1 MRLLLVF
8 SSLLVALVFTADI
21 LENHHGDIDGN
32 NDLEMALFDAARI
45 GHLETVQKFLKD
57 NSSEL
62 SDQQLNLAIK
72 EATTDPIRQEFVSCL
87 IQRAGGP
94 TGKVLRSAAS
104 NDHLETIQYLLREKL
119 ADFDYGLLNLAIMEA
134 KSDQIRQEIVSGFIK
149 RAGGLDEAL
158 FKAAYYGLFETVP
171 YLLDSK
177 SGELIDNEK
186 LDSAIS
192 VSLND
197 QVSHEIAS
205 CLIKRAGGPNEALTE
220 AAKSCHLDTVQYLLK
235 DNSSELSDQQLNLA
249 IKEATT
255 DLIKQEIARY
265 LIERAGGLNKA
276 LIEAAINDHFE
287 TVQYILNSRS
297 DQFTDRQLDSA
308 ISSSKNDLVRNEIA
322 RYLFQRTDGYV
333 DKALSKAAR
342 NDNLA
347 SVQYILK
354 DKSSE
359 LSDQQLNLAIKEAT
373 TDLIKQEIASYL
385 IERAGDPN
393 EALAKAARNDHEA
406 TVHYLLNSRLCN
418 WTREQFYS
426 LAYEKAITDQ
436 IKELLLQHRMTLRL

>member
-158 FKAAYYGLFETVP
+158 FKAA
-171 YLLDSK
+171 
-177 SGELIDNEK
+177 
-186 LDSAIS
+186 
-192 VSLND
+192 
-197 QVSHEIAS
+197 
-205 CLIKRAGGPNEALTE
+205 
-220 AAKSCHLDTVQYLLK
+220 
-235 DNSSELSDQQLNLA
+235 
-249 IKEATT
+249 
-255 DLIKQEIARY
+255 
-265 LIERAGGLNKA
+265 
-276 LIEAAINDHFE
+276 
-287 TVQYILNSRS
+287 
-297 DQFTDRQLDSA
+297 
-308 ISSSKNDLVRNEIA
+308 
-322 RYLFQRTDGYV
+322 
-333 DKALSKAAR
+333 
-342 NDNLA
+342 
-347 SVQYILK
+347 
-354 DKSSE
+354 
-359 LSDQQLNLAIKEAT
+359 
-373 TDLIKQEIASYL
+373 
-385 IERAGDPN
+385 
-393 EALAKAARNDHEA
+393 
-406 TVHYLLNSRLCN
+406 
-418 WTREQFYS
+418 
-426 LAYEKAITDQ
+426 
-436 IKELLLQHRMTLRL
+436 M